1 MLQWSVVCTNEF
13 HRALEHTLLERATNF
28 FSPASSL
35 RIFNA
40 GRCQSSMAV
49 TVMIFA
55 DGDGAV
61 WLPIG
66 SFALCVSRL
75 HPLGHSTL
83 ETARLK
89 LN

>member
-1 MLQWSVVCTNEF
+1 
-13 HRALEHTLLERATNF
+13 
-28 FSPASSL
+28 
-35 RIFNA
+35 
-40 GRCQSSMAV
+40 MAV